1 MTVND
6 IQKIMALWAPPAI
19 AWERDNP
26 GLQCGDPAQRVR
38 GILVALEATAQT
50 VAEARRRKANLIIS
64 HHPLLFRPLRSVT
77 PLTPAGRVLK
87 DLLAA
92 DIALYSAHTNLDFTR
107 GGTSFALADLLKLK
121 DVQFLES
128 PYKIH
133 RKIVTFVPAP
143 QVDRVASAM
152 AEAGAG
158 RIGNYEEC
166 SFRTQGTGMFRGND
180 ASRPVLGE
188 RGKREQVPEVRLEM
202 LVPEWSVERV
212 VSAMRREHPYEE
224 VAYDVYPLENRST
237 DHGMGVVGMLRPP
250 VTLARFLRQ
259 VKRALGTGA
268 LRWTGNPAAR
278 VERVAACGGSGG
290 ELLEAAIRSGADVF
304 VTADVKYHS
313 FHEASGAIALV
324 DAGHFET
331 EAPVLGAIVHHLK
344 NEFQRRRV
352 RIPVYPAERSTNPVR
367 YV

>member
-1 MTVND
+1 MTVSD
-6 IQKIMALWAPPAI
+6 IQGIMAVWAPPAI
-19 AWERDNP
+19 AWKSDNP

-38 GILVALEATAQT
+38 GILVVLEATVQT
-50 VAEARRRKANLIIS
+50 VAEARRRRANLIIS

-77 PLTPAGRVLK
+77 PSTAAGRVLK
-87 DLLAA
+87 DLLSA

-158 RIGNYEEC
+158 RIGNYDEC
-166 SFRTQGTGMFRGND
+166 SFQTSGTGTFRGND
-180 ASRPVLGE
+180 ASHPALGN
-188 RGKREQVPEVRLEM
+188 RGKREQVREVRLEM

-212 VSAMRREHPYEE
+212 LSAMRREHPYEE
-224 VAYDVYPLENRST
+224 VAFDIYPLENRSA
-237 DHGMGVVGMLRPP
+237 DYGMGVVGTLRPP

-290 ELLEAAIRSGADVF
+290 ELLEAAIRSKADVF

-313 FHEASGAIALV
+313 FHDASGSIALV

-331 EAPVLGAIVHHLK
+331 EAPVLGAVVHHLK
-344 NEFQRRRV
+344 EEFQRRRV
-352 RIPVYPAERSTNPVR
+352 RIPVYPAARSTNPVR
-367 YV
+367 YE